1 MPSRSN
7 YNGQYEQRF
16 KQSLADEKSATKQAN
31 FLKRRKTWVTKPIVT
46 IGFRF
51 ALDWLK
57 E

>member
-31 FLKRRKTWVTKPIVT
+31 FLKRRKTRVTKSLLV
-46 IGFRF
+46 FVLR
-51 ALDWLK
+51 
-57 E
+57 